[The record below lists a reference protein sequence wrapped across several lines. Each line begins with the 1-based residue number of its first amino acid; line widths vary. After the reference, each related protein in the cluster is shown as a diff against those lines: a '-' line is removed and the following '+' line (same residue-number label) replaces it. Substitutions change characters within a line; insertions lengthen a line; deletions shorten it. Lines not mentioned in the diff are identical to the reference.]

1 MYMTSTIDSGAA
13 PARTARYKTV
23 KEQIVKALSQGR
35 WKRGQK
41 IASEPQLA
49 ERHGVSVGTIRRAVG
64 ELVAEN
70 ILTRTQGSGTYVV
83 SHTPDYM
90 LNAFF
95 RIVDRDGHKELPTI
109 DSFSMRST
117 RADASTAAALRLRP
131 RASVIEIET
140 LLSLQGRPTIL
151 DRMRLPPALFPD
163 LTERVFASRDGT
175 VYGLFQQRFGIT
187 VVRLEEFVTAV
198 VSSARESRLLCVA
211 KGAPLLQVQRTAYT
225 YKDVP
230 VDYRVRLIDSTR
242 HGYLSVIGAG

>member
-1 MYMTSTIDSGAA
+1 MTSRSDGGTSA
-13 PARTARYKTV
+13 ARTARYKTV
-23 KEQIVKALSQGR
+23 KEQIVRALSQGR

-49 ERHGVSVGTIRRAVG
+49 ERHGVSIGTIRRAVG

-95 RIVDRDGHKELPTI
+95 RIVDRGGHKELPSL
-109 DSFSMRST
+109 DSFSMRNA
-117 RADASTAAALRLRP
+117 RADASTAAALRLRA
-131 RASVIEIET
+131 RAPVIEIEA

-151 DRMRLPPALFPD
+151 DRMRLPPAMFPD
-163 LTERVFASRDGT
+163 LTERVFASREGT

-187 VVRLEEFVTAV
+187 VVRLEEFVTA
-198 VSSARESRLLCVA
+198 ALATPRESRLLGVA
-211 KGAPLLQVQRTAYT
+211 TGAPLLQVQRTAYT

-242 HGYLSVIGAG
+242 HGYLSVMGAG